1 MHLNSNFICKDTI
14 LKEYRLV
21 AMESFSIE
29 LEEAIAHKCTKQSCF
44 QNVGEKAASS
54 NSV

>member
-1 MHLNSNFICKDTI
+1 MQS

-29 LEEAIAHKCTKQSCF
+29 LKEAIAHKCTKQSCF
-44 QNVGEKAASS
+44 QNVGGKAASS
-54 NSV
+54 NGVIWLIYP